1 MKCALLDSDQR
12 QPSSRCARRNC
23 TRMPAYSAVTQP
35 SLDCLDSP
43 RGQPATLPAKSC
55 LPPLPK
61 DSCGSEVRFALIVA
75 LIATFIR
82 HV

>member
-12 QPSSRCARRNC
+12 QPSSQCARRNC
-23 TRMPAYSAVTQP
+23 TKMPADNAVTLP

-55 LPPLPK
+55 LPRLPR

-75 LIATFIR
+75 LVAAFIGL
-82 HV
+82 V